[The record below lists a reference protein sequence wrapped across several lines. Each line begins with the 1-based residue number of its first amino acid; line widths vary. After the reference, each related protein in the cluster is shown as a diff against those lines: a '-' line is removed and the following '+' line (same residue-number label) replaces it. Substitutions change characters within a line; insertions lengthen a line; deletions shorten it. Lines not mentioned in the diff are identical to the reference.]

1 MNTSDTTP
9 PIVDLT
15 GDPNLFPQTGIAWV
29 TRILADRV
37 NWLTVVDSVLPWD
50 SARSRIS
57 PGMILLMLVIN
68 VLTQHN
74 PLYPVEYWA
83 QSLPLALLWG
93 QGITAHQFN
102 DDALGRVLE
111 DLADHGRTLLATLGP
126 RMQAVQG
133 TGPMM
138 LHSDTT
144 AFALF
149 GDYPNI
155 HPQITQGG
163 FSKWRKRGTIKAN

>member
-1 MNTSDTTP
+1 MNTSDMP

-15 GDPNLFPQTGIAWV
+15 GDPNLLPPTGIAWV
-29 TRILADRV
+29 TRILVDHV
-37 NWLTVVDSVLPWD
+37 NGLTMVDSLLPWD

-68 VLTQHN
+68 VLTPHN
-74 PLYPVEYWA
+74 PWYPVEYRA
-83 QSLPLALLWG
+83 QSLPWALLRG
-93 QGITAHQFN
+93 EDITAHTCN
-102 DDALGRVLE
+102 DDAWGRGLQ
-111 DLADHGRTLLATLGP
+111 DLADRRRALLATLGP

-144 AFALF
+144 VFALF
-149 GDYPNI
+149 GVVL
-155 HPQITQGG
+155 
-163 FSKWRKRGTIKAN
+163 RLL

>member
-1 MNTSDTTP
+1 MGDANPSGSRPLVDRGRLRPAVGFGPISDLP
-9 PIVDLT
+9 
-15 GDPNLFPQTGIAWV
+15 GN
-29 TRILADRV
+29 
-37 NWLTVVDSVLPWD
+37 DSLD
-50 SARSRIS
+50 AR
-57 PGMILLMLVIN
+57 

-74 PLYPVEYWA
+74 PLYQVEYWA

-126 RMQAVQG
+126 RMQAVRG